1 MPVTLPCIIKIMG
14 SFPEEGLRLH
24 SVALN
29 TRLNHNPRLLKSVQ
43 YQVSD
48 VHSTHQPGLSQD
60 QQNIAKTHMNPSK
73 NCLNSVAKF
82 ADIESSMF
90 LAVVRVQT
98 DKTCGIRRAIEA
110 LPSCF
115 RASRAMAKAAASV
128 VT

>member
-1 MPVTLPCIIKIMG
+1 
-14 SFPEEGLRLH
+14 
-24 SVALN
+24 
-29 TRLNHNPRLLKSVQ
+29 
-43 YQVSD
+43 
-48 VHSTHQPGLSQD
+48 
-60 QQNIAKTHMNPSK
+60 MNPSK

-98 DKTCGIRRAIEA
+98 DNTCGIRRVIDA

-115 RASRAMAKAAASV
+115 RASTAIAKAAASV

>member
-1 MPVTLPCIIKIMG
+1 MSIALPCIIKIME
-14 SFPEEGLRLH
+14 SFPKEDSHLH
-24 SVALN
+24 SVTLDA
-29 TRLNHNPRLLKSVQ
+29 RLNHNPRLLKSVQ

-60 QQNIAKTHMNPSK
+60 QQNNAKTHMNPSK

>member
-1 MPVTLPCIIKIMG
+1 
-14 SFPEEGLRLH
+14 
-24 SVALN
+24 
-29 TRLNHNPRLLKSVQ
+29 
-43 YQVSD
+43 
-48 VHSTHQPGLSQD
+48 
-60 QQNIAKTHMNPSK
+60 MNPSK

-90 LAVVRVQT
+90 LAVVRVHT

-115 RASRAMAKAAASV
+115 RTSRAIAKAAASV